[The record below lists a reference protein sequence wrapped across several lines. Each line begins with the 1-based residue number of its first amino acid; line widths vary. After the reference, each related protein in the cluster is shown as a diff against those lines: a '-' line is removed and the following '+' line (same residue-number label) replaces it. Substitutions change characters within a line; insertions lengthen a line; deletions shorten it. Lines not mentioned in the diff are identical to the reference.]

1 MFLKHKFA
9 LYIFSV
15 FFSFLSGQNSVT
27 SIDLIEFQ
35 NKLYLADSYTPYS
48 GELKDYHSNGMI
60 KTSGNIYKG
69 VKVGDWKEFYENG
82 SIKIQ
87 KSYFGNKSIVTYFD
101 QNQLVLSTGYE
112 DSDKKDG
119 KWVHFNSSGQESHYS
134 FYSKG
139 LLDSTINLIEQ
150 IIKIDS
156 TALIDSFTL
165 ADSLDSIDS
174 TVLIEQ
180 IIEINEEVKDGE
192 YVTNYDSGRYLVENY
207 KNGVLHGSHIVYHEN
222 GFKSIDRLFVD
233 GDLERKT
240 YQYNDLG
247 VLVSKYHEYLNNDN
261 VLVKNGE
268 YISFYTNGMKFQEGV
283 MISGYRYGLW
293 KEYDNKGNLIREINY
308 DVEPLSLDQEYIE
321 TLITTYYPNGNKS
334 SDYSIHSYESCDY
347 STEECNSILG
357 YDIISEV
364 MNGEYKSYYSDGQ
377 LKSKGVYLNDN
388 KIELWIEYFP
398 SGSIKSTTEYV
409 NDLGYYASYYENNPS
424 LNKKEKVDSS
434 IGDYSEET
442 LNIQNKLIDEG
453 YGYLLGDTQNDGRMG
468 PKTREAIAQRDRD
481 TAPPIIY
488 QLGYYKNS
496 LRTGEWSEYNINK
509 EIVKSYNMIED
520 KIDINHPF
528 VIFYESSE
536 FEDYKDYNRQKK
548 VEFYCYGYP
557 EDQSSIIFN
566 GLYKKYFPNKQI
578 NAIGVYKENNQFGE
592 WIYYFPNGAIKAE
605 VTFDEYETGGY
616 RSYYESGELYVSG
629 RIINGLREGKWNYY
643 YKNQMKEW
651 VIFYLH
657 GKVNPNQ
664 RSSNWYENGYKKTEG
679 FLLDFENSIVWD
691 NKYIE
696 YYDDG
701 IILVEGYY
709 SEGKKHG
716 KWIEYH
722 PNRSRKSSGDYSHG
736 KQVGDW
742 NYYNQDGVLVDKKVF
757 N

>member
-1 MFLKHKFA
+1 MLISLF
-9 LYIFSV
+9 YIL
-15 FFSFLSGQNSVT
+15 FSFLLGQNCVT

-60 KTSGNIYKG
+60 KISGNIYKG

-82 SIKIQ
+82 TVKIQ

-101 QNQLVLSTGYE
+101 QNQLILSTGYE
-112 DSDKKDG
+112 DRDKKDG
-119 KWVHFNSSGQESHYS
+119 KWVHFNSSGQESQYL

-139 LLDSTINLIEQ
+139 LLDSTINLIEE

-156 TALIDSFTL
+156 STSNDFSTFNDSSILIDSATL
-165 ADSLDSIDS
+165 IDS
-174 TVLIEQ
+174 TVLVDQ

-192 YVTNYDSGRYLVENY
+192 YTTNYDSGRYLVENY
-207 KNGVLHGSHIVYHEN
+207 KDGALHGSHIVYHEN

-233 GDLERKT
+233 GSLDRKT

-247 VLVSKYHEYLNNDN
+247 VLVSKYHEYSNKDN

-268 YISFYTNGMKFQEGV
+268 YISFYSNGMKFQEGI

-293 KEYDNKGNLIREINY
+293 EEYDNKGNLIREIYY
-308 DVEPLSLDQEYIE
+308 DVDPLSLDQEYIE
-321 TLITTYYPNGNKS
+321 TKVATYYPNGYKN
-334 SDYSIHSYESCDY
+334 SDYSINSYERCDY
-347 STEECNSILG
+347 SIEECNTVLG
-357 YDIISEV
+357 YEIISEV
-364 MNGEYKSYYSDGQ
+364 MNGEYKSYYPDGQ
-377 LKSKGVYLNDN
+377 LKSEGLYLNGS
-388 KIELWIEYFP
+388 KIELWTEYY
-398 SGSIKSTTEYV
+398 SDGIVMSTTEYV
-409 NDLGYYASYYENNPS
+409 DDLGYFTSYY
-424 LNKKEKVDSS
+424 K
-434 IGDYSEET
+434 DYPNS
-442 LNIQNKLIDEG
+442 
-453 YGYLLGDTQNDGRMG
+453 
-468 PKTREAIAQRDRD
+468 
-481 TAPPIIY
+481 IY
-488 QLGYYKNS
+488 QIGYYQNS

-509 EIVKSYNMIED
+509 EIVKSYYMMED

-528 VIFYESSE
+528 IIFYVSSE
-536 FEDYKDYNRQKK
+536 FENYNDYNRQKK

-566 GLYKKYFPNKQI
+566 GLYKEYFPNNQI
-578 NAIGVYKENNQFGE
+578 QAIGVYKENSQFGE
-592 WIYYFPNGAIKAE
+592 WLYYFPDGSIKTE

-616 RSYYESGELYVSG
+616 KSYYNSGELYVSG
-629 RIINGLREGKWNYY
+629 RIRNGLREGKWNFY

-664 RSSNWYENGYKKTEG
+664 LSSNWHENGYKKIEG
-679 FLLDFENSIVWD
+679 FLLDFEDTIIWD

-701 IILVEGYY
+701 IILIEGYY
-709 SEGKKHG
+709 VKGKKHG

-722 PNRSRKSSGDYSHG
+722 PNRAKKSSGNYSDD
-736 KQVGDW
+736 KKVGDW

-757 N
+757 D